1 MNYYTFPY
9 IVRFFVVFS
18 EFREKKTPRHVP
30 TLDLFGFDI
39 PPKVN
44 RVTIKKAQEI
54 QKIMQVCYFCDMI
67 INFDELIE
75 IRKNKFSCAECFRHL
90 KE

>member
-18 EFREKKTPRHVP
+18 EFREKKTPRYVP
-30 TLDLFGFDI
+30 TLDLCGFDI

-44 RVTIKKAQEI
+44 RVTIKKVREI
-54 QKIMQVCYFCDMI
+54 QKTRQVCHFCGMI
-67 INFDELIE
+67 IPSGEFIE
-75 IRKNKFSCAECFRHL
+75 VEKNKFSCAECFRHL